1 MAYPDAHQTDTPL
14 ASVNSN
20 ITMPHDKN
28 WVFVVVP
35 DKCYHINYTRG
46 GRIGFART
54 NNTDGVQSPE
64 IGTLMGDDNNYGW
77 VDGSAEL
84 NVYKQQYIKPT
95 IVYTK
100 VGEVLNIS
108 VAYSDG
114 TIHSRNIDALTFLG
128 DYRFVM
134 CMGSYNDQNNQPSF
148 SNIRYYI
155 EA

>member
-1 MAYPDAHQTDTPL
+1 
-14 ASVNSN
+14 
-20 ITMPHDKN
+20 
-28 WVFVVVP
+28 
-35 DKCYHINYTRG
+35 
-46 GRIGFART
+46 
-54 NNTDGVQSPE
+54 
-64 IGTLMGDDNNYGW
+64 MGDDNTYGW
-77 VDGSAEL
+77 IDGSAAL
-84 NVYKQQYIKPT
+84 DAYNPQNIKPT
-95 IVYTK
+95 IIYTK

-134 CMGSYNDQNNQPSF
+134 CMGSYPDQNHQPSF